1 MLRFAVT
8 LLWCACTLGQ
18 NTPPQFEKGGDML
31 DFAIREDAEVGS
43 QVYQVV
49 ASDADGDRVSYSI
62 SGDFFSIDRINGRV
76 TLVKPI
82 DRERMRS
89 VEVILTITD
98 TGTDGEEPNLVS
110 VRRLVPIVDANDNP
124 PVFNGLDNGAYRF
137 SVSETSEVGST
148 VFSKV
153 NVTDADFGMN
163 GEVNLVC
170 DSNKTPEACERFDV
184 RGVGL
189 RSGVFIGI
197 VTLREPVDFEAEKH
211 FDLSVRAT
219 DNGKPQLT
227 ATARMVISVEDV
239 QDQPPEFVN
248 GPYSATVA
256 ENTPP
261 GTLVL
266 DILARDGDTGIPR
279 ELKLAII
286 GDNLGYFRLED
297 PVRGPN
303 GAYSTKLI
311 TGNTTL
317 DRENPDILR
326 NVGLYQ
332 FHLEAEEVVPEGGVG
347 EKVVTNVTVVV
358 TDEDDQLPVFN
369 KNQFLVF
376 IPEDTANGTPLPG
389 LEMLVSDSDEGAG
402 SQFDLRLRDVQASEG
417 VFDIFPTS
425 AAGRTPVLI
434 KVTDS
439 SRLNYEQETE
449 RQFVFAVVA
458 SQGKAEVSATVTVLV
473 TDANDNAPEFDRDSF
488 SFSVPEDAAAGHVL
502 GDVTA
507 RDRDSG
513 QLGAVHYRLRGFG
526 AERFHVN
533 KVTGQLSVGQCTF
546 VPCLDY
552 EDQKSYALTVVARDG
567 GNRTSTASVF
577 VDVTDVN
584 DNRPQFAE
592 REYRRTLEDGSDAFF
607 PDFYVKATDAD
618 EDGQSAVTYAII
630 EGNLN
635 ATFAV
640 DPTSGQVTVAR
651 AVRHSDTASGRFDL
665 VIEATDSGQPPL
677 SSNVRVF
684 VVVGRDS
691 NEAPIFRSSPYS
703 ASINETASAGQRVLR
718 VSANDPDASDAELAY
733 YLQEGA
739 ADTFQI
745 NGRGEISVRE
755 GAVLDLERGG
765 QPEYDLI
772 IHAVDRGQPRKTGT
786 AQVTITVGDINDSPP
801 RFEPNSYVEYVPENS
816 QPGRSVVTVAAADL
830 DQTAELRY
838 QLVLPIMAR
847 DRAGV
852 TVPANVT
859 DFSRW
864 LAVNART
871 GEVTVNTTLD
881 HSLAAVLVCQ
891 IRVTDVN
898 TEIGER
904 SDTAELTVFI
914 QAFSDN
920 KPVFEAPW
928 LPSDPVIGVSVPEE
942 GQSGSTIYT
951 LRAKDPV
958 SGQAVT
964 RYEEIAGSDVDDW
977 FSVDESVG
985 EVMINRRL
993 DFDTMENKTLGLR
1006 VRAVSG
1012 QRSSQALVLVTV
1024 TDINDN
1030 QPLFGQKTYEVE
1042 VSEETYYPTV
1052 IATITARDIDSES
1065 GYGNVTFSLAGTTAD
1080 QFHIEPVAGTLHVA
1094 RGVRLDRES
1103 TPVHLLRVVT
1113 QDNPTGDE
1121 PPNKSY
1127 AQLTV
1132 TVTDENDN
1140 RPLFSED
1147 GYTAVV
1153 AENALPGTAVITVTA
1168 SDLDEGDSGHVRY
1181 SIVDAGT
1188 AEGLFDLE
1196 PETGALSVLGDLS
1209 GKGRTAPYR
1218 LSIRA
1223 QDQGD
1228 DPLLSDVT
1236 LEVYIG
1242 DVSNNDGIP
1251 RFVKPEPGEAVGVL
1265 ENLPSGS
1272 LVLHAR
1278 ATDPD
1283 DPLTPSGHL
1292 QYSFLGGDT
1301 VSKDGLFSIDSRT
1314 GTLRTRASLDREE
1327 TSEHHLLL
1335 QASDRGQPPQQAVR
1349 ALTVTVRDVDDN
1361 EPRFERS
1368 KNAPPKELVVTEE
1381 LEQGSVVTD
1390 ITAVDGDDGK
1400 FGEIHYIITAGDP
1413 EGVFTVNRTETNVGQ
1428 LLVASRLDREEMDHY
1443 LLTVRCVSET
1453 PQGMQRAA
1461 YDPEDMSMV
1470 QLRIQVLDID
1480 DNPPLFTQENIT
1492 TGVKVNAPVR
1502 TLVTALTAVDPD
1514 LRPAPVRYVIDD
1526 VTFSRHVRAT
1536 DRDEM
1541 RSEVGAFVVDEA
1553 SGQLWTNEGMAKYS
1567 GGFFEVH
1574 AAAMSADEPNHRSE
1588 MTIRVFVLQ
1597 DTELMKLVFS
1607 RPPAE
1612 VKPQLAS
1619 FRDAVQSAV
1628 PAPVSLHLYDT
1639 SYHGTSDGRID
1650 FSSTA
1655 ACFQI
1660 ESAGDIYTAAE
1671 AKALLDET
1679 VNARLEALFKQYH
1692 VQGIEPCVQRPG
1704 GSGYQ
1709 FAVVETLVLA
1719 IGVFIVVGTL
1729 IALIVLSVHWHR
1741 YKRDRRRRQRKLT
1754 IQEVTIPTP
1763 VVATPLPPG
1772 SRQPSVVGEGNY
1784 GFSPGSIDGA
1794 HYSTVPA

>member
-1 MLRFAVT
+1 
-8 LLWCACTLGQ
+8 
-18 NTPPQFEKGGDML
+18 
-31 DFAIREDAEVGS
+31 
-43 QVYQVV
+43 
-49 ASDADGDRVSYSI
+49 
-62 SGDFFSIDRINGRV
+62 
-76 TLVKPI
+76 
-82 DRERMRS
+82 
-89 VEVILTITD
+89 
-98 TGTDGEEPNLVS
+98 
-110 VRRLVPIVDANDNP
+110 
-124 PVFNGLDNGAYRF
+124 
-137 SVSETSEVGST
+137 
-148 VFSKV
+148 
-153 NVTDADFGMN
+153 MN

-219 DNGKPQLT
+219 DNGKRHT
-227 ATARMVISVEDV
+227 RCSIFW
-239 QDQPPEFVN
+239 PE
-248 GPYSATVA
+248 
-256 ENTPP
+256 
-261 GTLVL
+261 
-266 DILARDGDTGIPR
+266 DGDTGIPR

-303 GAYSTKLI
+303 GAYSTKLV

-332 FHLEAEEVVPEGGVG
+332 FRLEAEEVVPEGGVG

-458 SQGKAEVSATVTVLV
+458 SQGEAEVSATVTVLV

-607 PDFYVKATDAD
+607 PDFYVKATDTD
-618 EDGQSAVTYAII
+618 EDSQSAVTYAII

-635 ATFAV
+635 ATFVV
-640 DPTSGQVTVAR
+640 DPTS
-651 AVRHSDTASGRFDL
+651 
-665 VIEATDSGQPPL
+665 
-677 SSNVRVF
+677 
-684 VVVGRDS
+684 
-691 NEAPIFRSSPYS
+691 
-703 ASINETASAGQRVLR
+703 GQRVLR

-816 QPGRSVVTVAAADL
+816 QPGRSVVTVAAADP

-898 TEIGER
+898 TELGER

-993 DFDTMENKTLGLR
+993 DFDTMENK
-1006 VRAVSG
+1006 
-1012 QRSSQALVLVTV
+1012 RSSQALVLVTV

-1052 IATITARDIDSES
+1052 IATITARDIDSER

-1103 TPVHLLRVVT
+1103 TPVHLLRVVA

-1251 RFVKPEPGEAVGVL
+1251 RFVKPEPGEGGRRL
-1265 ENLPSGS
+1265 RGMTSSQSCGNLPPGS

-1368 KNAPPKELVVTEE
+1368 KDAPPKELVVTEE

-1413 EGVFTVNRTETNVGQ
+1413 EGVFTVNRTETNIGQ
-1428 LLVASRLDREEMDHY
+1428 LLVASRLDREERDHY

-1453 PQGMQRAA
+1453 PQGVQRAA
-1461 YDPEDMSMV
+1461 YDPEDMSMM

-1480 DNPPLFTQENIT
+1480 DNPPLFTEDNIT
-1492 TGVKVNAPVR
+1492 TG
-1502 TLVTALTAVDPD
+1502 
-1514 LRPAPVRYVIDD
+1514 
-1526 VTFSRHVRAT
+1526 
-1536 DRDEM
+1536 
-1541 RSEVGAFVVDEA
+1541 DEA
-1553 SGQLWTNEGMAKYS
+1553 I
-1567 GGFFEVH
+1567 
-1574 AAAMSADEPNHRSE
+1574 SALIEALESE
-1588 MTIRVFVLQ
+1588 ESVLARG
-1597 DTELMKLVFS
+1597 DVDIVENAGLKLVV
-1607 RPPAE
+1607 E
-1612 VKPQLAS
+1612 
-1619 FRDAVQSAV
+1619 
-1628 PAPVSLHLYDT
+1628 
-1639 SYHGTSDGRID
+1639 G
-1650 FSSTA
+1650 
-1655 ACFQI
+1655 
-1660 ESAGDIYTAAE
+1660 
-1671 AKALLDET
+1671 ET
-1679 VNARLEALFKQYH
+1679 V
-1692 VQGIEPCVQRPG
+1692 
-1704 GSGYQ
+1704 
-1709 FAVVETLVLA
+1709 
-1719 IGVFIVVGTL
+1719 
-1729 IALIVLSVHWHR
+1729 
-1741 YKRDRRRRQRKLT
+1741 
-1754 IQEVTIPTP
+1754 
-1763 VVATPLPPG
+1763 
-1772 SRQPSVVGEGNY
+1772 
-1784 GFSPGSIDGA
+1784 
-1794 HYSTVPA
+1794 